1 MSSDDEAGG
10 LDLFQEPEGY
20 FQPEKPP
27 TYATHKL
34 ESGEELKVR
43 LVGFNPLW
51 GHHIW
56 NAARTISRFL
66 ETLPAAAG
74 SAQAQQTVRNRT
86 VLELGAGAGLPS
98 LVCALPAGGGA
109 SRVVCTDYPDADL
122 VDNLRHNAAHAHP
135 ALSPHVLKVEGYLWG
150 ADPAPLLAH
159 LPEGED
165 GFDVLILADLLFN
178 HSEHGKLVESVR
190 RTMKREKAAVAYV
203 FFSPYRPWLLER
215 DLAFFDVATEA
226 GLRVRKLGESVME
239 KVMFE
244 EDPGDELLRRT
255 VFSYEL
261 RWADL
266 VGEEDGQAE
275 QQQQQQQQQQPDLV
289 ALDYDPSK
297 GIPNEWLR

>member
-1 MSSDDEAGG
+1 MSSDNEEEGAG

-56 NAARTISRFL
+56 NAARIISNFL
-66 ETLPAAAG
+66 VTLPPAHAIR
-74 SAQAQQTVRNRT
+74 SRT

-98 LVCALPAGGGA
+98 LVCALPRCGA
-109 SRVVCTDYPDADL
+109 ARAVCTDYPDADL
-122 VDNLRHNAAHAHP
+122 VDNLRYNAAHAN
-135 ALSPHVLKVEGYLWG
+135 AAISSDVLRVEGYLWG

-159 LPEGED
+159 LPEGEREK

-178 HSEHGKLVESVR
+178 HSEHGKLVQSVK
-190 RTMKREKAAVAYV
+190 RTMKRDKGAVAYV
-203 FFSPYRPWLLER
+203 FFTPYRPWLLEK
-215 DLAFFDVATEA
+215 DLAFFDLAASE
-226 GLRVRKLGESVME
+226 GLRVRKLGEDVME

-266 VGEEDGQAE
+266 VSEEDGLGE
-275 QQQQQQQQQQPDLV
+275 RQQ
-289 ALDYDPSK
+289 
-297 GIPNEWLR
+297 